1 MSFKHEQQAELWHSS
16 SKSNAYNALCNA
28 FYVREINRLS
38 SEEFCNVEGLQ
49 RRFRSLPYYIE
60 KAASHILDG
69 NSPLELDTQNGSW
82 ICKQSRTSPKSD
94 KESSVVFF
102 RKYAFVGLIIPV
114 LVYDDGYATV
124 RIDSIDEVAED
135 RFHCNQFGWVELN
148 GKSLEQADIQ
158 VLKPSKRTFIAASC
172 GHVWRLSRI
181 SSPRV
186 LTLREMLLAAR
197 VNWQDFK
204 KPFVTTR

>member
-38 SEEFCNVEGLQ
+38 SEEFFNVEGLQ

-124 RIDSIDEVAED
+124 RIDSIDEMGKSG
-135 RFHCNQFGWVELN
+135 FHCNQFGWVDYS
-148 GKSLEQADIQ
+148 GKALEQQ
-158 VLKPSKRTFIAASC
+158 TLTVLKPSKSAFSAASC
-172 GHVWRLSRI
+172 GHVWLHTRI
-181 SSPRV
+181 SSPRM
-186 LTLREMLLAAR
+186 LTLREMLLAAQI
-197 VNWQDFK
+197 NWQDFK
-204 KPFVTTR
+204 KPFISSK